1 MRRVSKC
8 TSMFVPTMHERGNI
22 VITCRQFSTWV
33 NNAQFSCPFLSLPP
47 FPLNGIHEVSARDFV
62 WTDGIST
69 EISRLNPWDTKGG
82 RFLSKIVR
90 GANSFKVRILEN
102 CFWEYCWLILKNKH
116 RNLYKN
122 NAYVLDYKQLK
133 QDRNIHDTAYMMEIE
148 RYIILLIKNM
158 SQIH

>member
-33 NNAQFSCPFLSLPP
+33 NNAQFSCPFSL
-47 FPLNGIHEVSARDFV
+47 PLNGIHEVSARDFV

-69 EISRLNPWDTKGG
+69 EIARFNPWDTKRG

-90 GANSFKVRILEN
+90 GANTFTMRIFEN
-102 CFWEYCWLILKNKH
+102 CFWQYCWLILETETNTKIYIKISVNPYLFFI
-116 RNLYKN
+116 NILY
-122 NAYVLDYKQLK
+122 
-133 QDRNIHDTAYMMEIE
+133 IEINS
-148 RYIILLIKNM
+148 LVK
-158 SQIH
+158 

>member
-102 CFWEYCWLILKNKH
+102 CFWEYCWLILKNTEIYIKIMLMCWIIS
-116 RNLYKN
+116 NWNKTE
-122 NAYVLDYKQLK
+122 
-133 QDRNIHDTAYMMEIE
+133 IYMTLHIWW
-148 RYIILLIKNM
+148 R
-158 SQIH
+158 